1 MLTVV
6 RLFQFYP
13 IMIFKRLTLSEVA
26 DLRKRYIK
34 AEINHETFVRFM
46 ILVADE
52 IKYGA
57 RVYIYE

>member
-1 MLTVV
+1 
-6 RLFQFYP
+6 
-13 IMIFKRLTLSEVA
+13 MIFKRLTLSEVA
-26 DLRKRYIK
+26 DLRKRYII
-34 AEINHETFVRFM
+34 AEIKHETFVRFM